1 MKEGF
6 IMKMTDE
13 QKLMFDGLTRL
24 QQLCSLE
31 RIKDHTASNRE
42 IYVRASKRYD
52 IPKYAAKAYGYKI
65 LNHPSVVQ
73 FLATFNVEYIDDSI
87 MSREEMIQRLSS
99 IARHKVTD
107 VVQVISPEQ
116 NLMDVETGEIFEGQ
130 SAFAIKRDADMS
142 LVNEITKGKDGIKV
156 KTHSQVEAM
165 KQLAQLQGFN
175 APTKTEISGPDG
187 GPIQTHELS
196 DDEFAESLAKL
207 GLTDDD

>member
-31 RIKDHTASNRE
+31 RLKDPLAKNGD
-42 IYVRASKRYD
+42 IYRRASKKDNVTD
-52 IPKYAAKAYGYKI
+52 INARVSGFRI
-65 LNHPSVVQ
+65 LNDPSVVK
-73 FLATFNVEYIDDSI
+73 FLDSFDIEASDEAI
-87 MSREEMIQRLSS
+87 MNREEMMLRLTK
-99 IARHKVTD
+99 IAQHSATD

-207 GLTDDD
+207 GIDDDE